1 MSIITKTG
9 DRGQTS
15 LYSGER
21 IWKDDARV
29 DAYGSIDELDAH
41 IGDAKH
47 LLANPELQELL
58 IDLQNKLYRVMGELA
73 SPTAVYP
80 YPICENDVDEITER
94 IKAFETQTPVT
105 GFVIPGSTPA
115 SAKLDICRTIAR
127 RAERR
132 VISLSRHEEVSE
144 EILSFMNRLSDFF
157 FIMARHIE
165 AFEGALTYKRT
176 SDRIECK
183 GDR

>member
-1 MSIITKTG
+1 MSITTKTG

-21 IWKDDARV
+21 VWKDDARV

-47 LLANPELQELL
+47 LILYPELHDLL
-58 IDLQNKLYRVMGELA
+58 IDLQNQLYRVMGELA
-73 SPTAVYP
+73 SPGTIYP
-80 YPICENDVDEITER
+80 YPICASDVEEITER
-94 IKAFETQTPVT
+94 IRAFEALTPIT

-132 VISLSRHEEVSE
+132 VISLSRHESVPET
-144 EILSFMNRLSDFF
+144 ILSFVNRLSDYF

-165 AFEGALTYKRT
+165 HKEGALTYKT
-176 SDRIECK
+176 KPDSIDCK